1 MARQEYFSRMTDA
14 DLDALVAWVR
24 SLPPIE

>member
-1 MARQEYFSRMTDA
+1 MARQEYFSRMTDT
-14 DLDALVAWVR
+14 DLDGLVAWVR